1 MVKPG
6 QNRAYVGKEQGGEAA
21 ASLTPQKLWRA
32 GVLGACL
39 ENPAVRVT
47 MRAAPNVLP
56 CRSWERP
63 SSHWA
68 GHEGK
73 G

>member
-1 MVKPG
+1 MKPG
-6 QNRAYVGKEQGGEAA
+6 WNRAYVGKEQGGEAA
-21 ASLTPQKLWRA
+21 ASLHPPKLWRA
-32 GVLGACL
+32 GVLGAYL

-47 MRAAPNVLP
+47 MRVAPYLLP

-63 SSHWA
+63 SRCWA